1 MDVHIQREAHE
12 EAIRKLAASRGL
24 SLSDAIGLA
33 VCNELERD
41 REKLRRTEYF
51 ERVRE
56 AQAIFAAAP
65 LLDPRTPDEIIGYD
79 EHGLPT

>member
-12 EAIRKLAASRGL
+12 QAIRELAASRGL
-24 SLSDAIGLA
+24 SFSDAIGVA

-41 REKLRRTEYF
+41 REKARRTDYM

-65 LLDPRTPDEIIGYD
+65 ILDPRTPDEILGYD

>member
-12 EAIRKLAASRGL
+12 EAIRELAASRGL

-41 REKLRRTEYF
+41 RENLRRAEYF

>member
-1 MDVHIQREAHE
+1 MDVHIQHHAHE
-12 EAIRKLAASRGL
+12 QAIRELAANRGL
-24 SLSDAIGLA
+24 SFSDAIGVA

-41 REKLRRTEYF
+41 RETERRTEYLA
-51 ERVRE
+51 RVRE

-65 LLDPRTPDEIIGYD
+65 ILDPRTPDEIIGFD